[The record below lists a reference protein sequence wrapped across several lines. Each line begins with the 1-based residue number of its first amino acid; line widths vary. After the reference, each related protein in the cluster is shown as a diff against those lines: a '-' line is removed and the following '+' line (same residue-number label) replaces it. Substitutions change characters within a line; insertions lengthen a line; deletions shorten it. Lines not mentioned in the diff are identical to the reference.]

1 MDKKTRGGVQKA
13 VDFVTFPLRAVMPF
27 RVGQHKKWGLSSRAS
42 ERFDYAAKEIEGY
55 TLDVGCGP
63 YNRFVNEY
71 LGGHGLGIDVVHY
84 EGLDEEQVLEDLT
97 RLPFPDAA
105 FDSVSLIA
113 VLHHIPKPLRKA
125 ELAEMYR
132 VLKPGGQLVLTMTTP
147 LAAWLIHRVTRVHA
161 RFLGVQYDIDLL
173 REMKEDEEDFV
184 TEKEVRKLSAGAG
197 FSSMNRKYFL
207 TQWGLNRLFVIRKG
221 LR

>member
-1 MDKKTRGGVQKA
+1 MARKTRSAVQRA
-13 VDFVTFPLRAVMPF
+13 VDFATFPLRAIMPF

-42 ERFDYAAKEIEGY
+42 ERFDYAAREVKGY

-71 LGGHGLGIDVVHY
+71 LDGHGLGIDVVHY
-84 EGLDEEQVLEDLT
+84 DGLDEGQVFDDLT
-97 RLPFPDAA
+97 RLPFPDAS

-125 ELAEMYR
+125 ELAEMHR
-132 VLKPGGQLVLTMTTP
+132 VLKPGGRLVLTMTTP
-147 LAAWLIHRVTRVHA
+147 PAAWLIHRITRIHA

-173 REMKEDEEDFV
+173 REMEEDEEDFV

-197 FSSMNRKYFL
+197 FSSMTRKYFL
-207 TQWGLNRLFVIRKG
+207 TQWGLNRLFVIRKDP
-221 LR
+221 